1 MDGFAV
7 VEDPED
13 LAAKGRVAQI
23 VAQKQTAQ
31 ELAERAARLVNRVG
45 SCRRPKALKGQDSG
59 CPPAV
64 NGRGHPNKLVPPH
77 VELVPRHIPLDNTFE
92 NGGHREL
99 AWEMQPSVPEMAQ
112 ASTEIKPQEPTDRHP
127 NIAIALRVDR
137 VPFHVGR
144 HRLPH
149 DRLDGRSRLPL
160 V

>member
-1 MDGFAV
+1 MDGLAV

-45 SCRRPKALKGQDSG
+45 SCRRPKALKGQDRG

-64 NGRGHPNKLVPPH
+64 NGGGHPNKLVPPP
-77 VELVPRHIPLDNTFE
+77 VELVPGYVPLDHPFE
-92 NGGHREL
+92 DGGYREL

-112 ASTEIKPQEPTDRHP
+112 AWTEIEP
-127 NIAIALRVDR
+127 
-137 VPFHVGR
+137 
-144 HRLPH
+144 
-149 DRLDGRSRLPL
+149 
-160 V
+160 